1 MRAPIMTAAAVVLA
15 LALTACSPAFNWRE
29 TVIEATQLSAM
40 FPCKP
45 EKAARQVALGGGTV
59 ELTMHHCDTEGVT
72 AAVGHAPV
80 SDPALAGPALAQWR
94 VATLAAMRVKG
105 STQSAWV
112 MERSSVLPQALVV
125 EAAGTSSDG
134 GPLVLKAAWF
144 ARGSEVYAALLYGP
158 ALSPEVAEV
167 FFSGLRFR

>member
-1 MRAPIMTAAAVVLA
+1 MRAPIMTAAAVAVA

-45 EKAARQVALGGGTV
+45 EKAARKVALGGATV
-59 ELTMHHCDTEGVT
+59 ELTMHH
-72 AAVGHAPV
+72 
-80 SDPALAGPALAQWR
+80 
-94 VATLAAMRVKG
+94 
-105 STQSAWV
+105 STQSAWA

-134 GPLVLKAAWF
+134 RPLVLKAAWF
-144 ARGSEVYAALLYGP
+144 ARGAEVYAALLYGP